1 MPIKDTAIEIAEAVL
16 AFVLVMA
23 VGYGVWLYKDR
34 QYQTLQK
41 EYAQLI
47 QQSEDI
53 AIQHSKDMAE
63 QKAAADKDKNEA
75 IKKNTASL
83 QSVIDSLRK
92 RQSRPANV
100 SNNTSAGSTCTGA
113 QLYRED
119 AEFLAREAARAD
131 SVIIERDYYYGQYES
146 VRKLLNDAAGQK
158 PDDGQSKPVSDT
170 KPVS

>member
-1 MPIKDTAIEIAEAVL
+1 VPIKDTVIEIAEAVL
-16 AFVLVMA
+16 ALVLVMA

-34 QYQTLQK
+34 QYQALEK

-53 AIQHSKDMAE
+53 AIQHSKDMAD

-75 IKKNTASL
+75 LKKNAASL
-83 QSVIDSLRK
+83 QSVIDSLRN
-92 RQSRPANV
+92 RQARP
-100 SNNTSAGSTCTGA
+100 NNLPNNSSAGSTCTGT

-146 VRKLLNDAAGQK
+146 VRKLLNDAAGQTS
-158 PDDGQSKPVSDT
+158 DAGRSKSVSDT
-170 KPVS
+170 KPVP